1 MAANFKTQI
10 DQLTINVGNIQLTP
24 GEKDKSSTIEVLSWN
39 IHGSSEAGM
48 AGARKSILKSVIG
61 DVDPDV
67 MLLQET
73 KKSIDCFFEDTGI
86 LKKDYNYEEAADKT
100 ETRVIYKNNAF
111 EKVDPSPVD
120 LDTVLAKKVPK
131 EETKFLREGIVP
143 ERRTIKNR
151 ICVVH
156 LRHISTKRE
165 IIFVSFHNIRHHGGN
180 IATKVC
186 EIIASLH
193 ESNECYVIAGV
204 DFNCVISENE
214 LVQVPP
220 YTTTPRRKDNEKVD
234 YYILS
239 NSTKTWEVKAID
251 LAPFH
256 KKLQSE
262 GFKMDLLN
270 KAIDHDPLQLS
281 LSEVKREEEGKVK
294 EEEEEGK
301 KKKEK
306 KKKKKK
312 KKEEEEEEEEEE
324 EGKKKKNN

>member
-1 MAANFKTQI
+1 MAKNFEF
-10 DQLTINVGNIQLTP
+10 DQLATDFGNIQLTP
-24 GEKDKSSTIEVLSWN
+24 GEKDKSSTIKVLSWN
-39 IHGSSEAGM
+39 INGSSAAGM
-48 AGARKSILKSVIG
+48 AEARKSILKSVIG

-73 KKSIDCFFEDTGI
+73 IKSIDSFFKDTGI
-86 LKKDYNYEEAADKT
+86 PEKDYNYEKAEDER

-111 EKVDPSPVD
+111 EKVDPSPVH
-120 LDTVLAKKVPK
+120 LDTVLKKVPE
-131 EETKFLREGIVP
+131 EETKVLREGIVP

-165 IIFVSFHNIRHHGGN
+165 IIFVSFHNIRHNGEN

-204 DFNCVISENE
+204 DFNCDIFEHK

-220 YTTTPRRKDNEKVD
+220 YTTTLRREDKVKVD

-262 GFKMDLLN
+262 EFQMDLLN

-301 KKKEK
+301 KNVPEHFVNVCKDSII
-306 KKKKKK
+306 
-312 KKEEEEEEEEEE
+312 
-324 EGKKKKNN
+324 